1 MSKLYIPKRF
11 SGRIGYHVFVD
22 RFYRAGPPPEPMP
35 GRKIKSWEDSMPD
48 WGPDYDGIF
57 QNDYFY
63 GGNLKGIIQKLDY
76 LKSLSVG
83 ILYLSPISRSYT
95 YHHYDV
101 GDQTEID
108 TYIGDWEDFWKL
120 CLEAHKRNILIIVD
134 LVFNHMSG
142 NSEPFRK
149 ALNGDATYRNWF
161 EWDASNNPIYWYGF
175 KDMPQCNKLY
185 KEYQDYACKAA
196 KKYVEYGADGI
207 RLDLG
212 EILPKEFIL
221 SVRNAAKSVN
231 EEILF
236 ISEMWDSAVYK
247 AEPQIY
253 DGLVD
258 SVMNYPLSDA
268 ISRWVRFGNQSH
280 LDACMGLLAKYP
292 VQVQDVLWNHLDT
305 HDTPRELNILAGP
318 GILENPFDG
327 MVWDIERTPN
337 APWRRKNGDFDTFVF
352 RKWECDND
360 ANLKNNAIPRLKVA
374 ATIQYCMKGVPIV
387 YYGTEAGVCGYKD
400 PFSRKPYPWGHEN
413 ADLVK
418 HYMELGKMRSQNAD
432 VFCNGDQYENSD
444 GKVLE
449 LVRRNEEGIIVLFA
463 NRTNEVKYINAHY
476 PNSKVIFSLNGSDA
490 NVLQPYGGVIC
501 RF

>member
-108 TYIGDWEDFWKL
+108 PYIGDWEDFWKL

-305 HDTPRELNILAGP
+305 HDTPRELIYL
-318 GILENPFDG
+318 D
-327 MVWDIERTPN
+327 
-337 APWRRKNGDFDTFVF
+337 RKSV
-352 RKWECDND
+352 
-360 ANLKNNAIPRLKVA
+360 V
-374 ATIQYCMKGVPIV
+374 
-387 YYGTEAGVCGYKD
+387 
-400 PFSRKPYPWGHEN
+400 
-413 ADLVK
+413 
-418 HYMELGKMRSQNAD
+418 
-432 VFCNGDQYENSD
+432 
-444 GKVLE
+444 
-449 LVRRNEEGIIVLFA
+449 
-463 NRTNEVKYINAHY
+463 
-476 PNSKVIFSLNGSDA
+476 
-490 NVLQPYGGVIC
+490 
-501 RF
+501 

>member
-161 EWDASNNPIYWYGF
+161 EWDASNNPIY
-175 KDMPQCNKLY
+175 
-185 KEYQDYACKAA
+185 
-196 KKYVEYGADGI
+196 
-207 RLDLG
+207 
-212 EILPKEFIL
+212 
-221 SVRNAAKSVN
+221 
-231 EEILF
+231 
-236 ISEMWDSAVYK
+236 
-247 AEPQIY
+247 
-253 DGLVD
+253 
-258 SVMNYPLSDA
+258 
-268 ISRWVRFGNQSH
+268 
-280 LDACMGLLAKYP
+280 
-292 VQVQDVLWNHLDT
+292 
-305 HDTPRELNILAGP
+305 
-318 GILENPFDG
+318 
-327 MVWDIERTPN
+327 
-337 APWRRKNGDFDTFVF
+337 
-352 RKWECDND
+352 
-360 ANLKNNAIPRLKVA
+360 
-374 ATIQYCMKGVPIV
+374 
-387 YYGTEAGVCGYKD
+387 
-400 PFSRKPYPWGHEN
+400 
-413 ADLVK
+413 
-418 HYMELGKMRSQNAD
+418 
-432 VFCNGDQYENSD
+432 
-444 GKVLE
+444 
-449 LVRRNEEGIIVLFA
+449 
-463 NRTNEVKYINAHY
+463 
-476 PNSKVIFSLNGSDA
+476 
-490 NVLQPYGGVIC
+490 
-501 RF
+501 